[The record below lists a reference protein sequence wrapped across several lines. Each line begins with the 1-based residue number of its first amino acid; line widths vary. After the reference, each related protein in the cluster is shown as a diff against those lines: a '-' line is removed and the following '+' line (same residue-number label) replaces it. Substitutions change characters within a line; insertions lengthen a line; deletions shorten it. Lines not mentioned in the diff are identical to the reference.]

1 MHNFPSSFQGQ
12 IAVSGSFSV
21 LLDSIL
27 CAMGALMCCLNY
39 VPELNFQND
48 PPLTNGENADGTED
62 EQKNLFQSIMDN
74 VHYIMPGL

>member
-1 MHNFPSSFQGQ
+1 
-12 IAVSGSFSV
+12 V

-27 CAMGALMCCLNY
+27 CAMGSLMCCLNY

-48 PPLTNGENADGTED
+48 PPLINGDGNSDDGEP
-62 EQKNLFQSIMDN
+62 KNLFQSVMEN